1 MNVLNVHET
10 LERWV
15 AEAEYLAEL
24 NVAQGDVQGRSA
36 AYAHRMYAKK
46 LQSLAD
52 KLMAEA
58 IEVTTDED
66 YQ

>member
-15 AEAEYLAEL
+15 AEAEYLARL

-36 AYAHRMYAKK
+36 AFAHNLYANKMRR
-46 LQSLAD
+46 LAD
-52 KLMAEA
+52 RLMAEA
-58 IEVTTDED
+58 IETEENV
-66 YQ
+66 Q

>member
-1 MNVLNVHET
+1 MNALNVHET

-58 IEVTTDED
+58 IEQEED
-66 YQ
+66 Q

>member
-1 MNVLNVHET
+1 MNALNVHET

-36 AYAHRMYAKK
+36 AHAHRMYANKFK
-46 LQSLAD
+46 VMAD
-52 KLMAEA
+52 RLMAEG
-58 IEVTTDED
+58 IEVITDED